1 MRSQRRAC
9 SDLPHTATGPFAI
22 SLSTISH
29 NGTTRILSMRLSSA
43 LLFVFLNLT
52 SGLAS
57 ALPLNTPCLETKL
70 GILVKNFRGRVGVC
84 VSDSRSGVSING
96 NRRFPLHSVFNLS
109 AALAVLDAVDKGQL
123 RLDDAVAIGQNET
136 DRGVQPLAKHA
147 SLDRFNTTIRDLLF
161 RMIVDSDD
169 AATDSLV
176 KKVGGPSRIQ
186 SVLVKKGFKG
196 FKIDRNE
203 RDLSAEGRRDQGFR
217 ASQRRDAGT
226 PIAVANLLQW
236 LANGQLLSRAS
247 SALLLEAMTKT
258 RTYPERLRAG
268 VPNGWLLAHETGTS
282 STWKGITAATNDAG
296 ILMAPDASS
305 FVVVVFIAE
314 SSASDKDRAALIAE
328 VARAVG
334 ECSQ

>member
-1 MRSQRRAC
+1 M
-9 SDLPHTATGPFAI
+9 G
-22 SLSTISH
+22 H

-70 GILVKNFRGRVGVC
+70 GILVKNLRGRVGLC

-96 NRRFPLHSVFNLS
+96 NRRFPLHSVFNLA

-123 RLDDAVAIGQNET
+123 RLDDAVAIGQNEA

-176 KKVGGPSRIQ
+176 KKVGGPSGIQ

-196 FKIDRNE
+196 FKINRNE
-203 RDLSAEGRRDQGFR
+203 RDLSAEGRRDT
-217 ASQRRDAGT
+217 GT

-268 VPNGWLLAHETGTS
+268 VPNGWLLAHETGTG
-282 STWKGITAATNDAG
+282 STGKGITAATNDAG

-305 FVVVVFIAE
+305 FVVVVFIAR
-314 SSASDKDRAALIAE
+314 SNASDQDRAALIAE